1 MADEN
6 NVEPVTVVA
15 GTDPE
20 VKASTATKQR
30 LSRRQKIPV
39 KPVRAAPPAVAPS
52 PQPSRAKSYSAEERV
67 AKLKVIGEQVGEG
80 ISTLRDAVKA
90 AGISE
95 QTYYNWKR
103 TANSIERT
111 DTRPLVA
118 DDELADLFQLEQ
130 ENVRLRKILA
140 EKLRA
145 ENAQLRRRLGLD

>member
-1 MADEN
+1 
-6 NVEPVTVVA
+6 
-15 GTDPE
+15 
-20 VKASTATKQR
+20 
-30 LSRRQKIPV
+30 
-39 KPVRAAPPAVAPS
+39 
-52 PQPSRAKSYSAEERV
+52 V